1 MAEMVDQDTG
11 EIADESGDRK
21 LRHWLN
27 LCRTDPRHTKGFK
40 RPGGFS
46 GTAIRPIWNQY
57 RLTEHFGPCGVGWGT
72 DKPEFTTMEAGG
84 EVLVFCTLKCW
95 YMDDDGKR
103 AELYGVGGD
112 KAMAKRQS
120 GLATDDEAFKK
131 AFTDA
136 LGNAFVRIGVSAD
149 VHMGLFE
156 DSKYVESLKRQFGGS
171 ATAAQE
177 APTQQPVPP
186 QQRAYTPHQS
196 NGASKVNPAVAQP
209 SDETA
214 AARSALV
221 SIRDAIKAAGSTQQ
235 CHAIFDGV
243 LGKWGGDYISV
254 ARENEPA
261 IKRNYE
267 ADIALIADV
276 SPDSVDDL
284 KSRVRA
290 RILALSSADTAT
302 AAE

>member
-1 MAEMVDQDTG
+1 MSEMVDQDTG
-11 EIADESGDRK
+11 EIVDEAGDRK
-21 LRHWLN
+21 LRHWLE
-27 LCRTDPRHTKGFK
+27 LCTTDPRHTKGFK

-72 DKPEFTTMEAGG
+72 DKPEFTTMETGG

-171 ATAAQE
+171 TAPSQE
-177 APTQQPVPP
+177 APPP
-186 QQRAYTPHQS
+186 QRAYTPHQP

-209 SDETA
+209 SDDTTTA
-214 AARSALV
+214 RIALV

-235 CHAIFDGV
+235 CHAIFDDV
-243 LGKWGGDYISV
+243 KWGGDYVSAV
-254 ARENEPA
+254 GDR
-261 IKRNYE
+261 RNYA
-267 ADIALIADV
+267 ADIAEIVKV

-290 RILALSSADTAT
+290 RKLALSSADTT
-302 AAE
+302 AAAE